1 MTSPEVQER
10 VNEYYDECQVDYSM
24 MWGTNEHLSMHFGY
38 HDDDHESLNDAVINL
53 TRVIAD
59 KADVSEGDRV
69 LDAGCGVGGSAIWLA
84 ENRGASVD
92 GVNINEM
99 QIRKARRGAT
109 ERGVDDRVA
118 FHVYD
123 YTDTPFEDDSFDV
136 VWAVESV
143 CHTDDETEFLREAR
157 RLLKEDGVL
166 VVADGFLSKPQEEL
180 TGDEQKGVEAML
192 EGMAAPSLATVDE
205 FREMLVD
212 EGFREVEFENKYD
225 AVLPSARKIYRMTLM
240 TYPIA
245 RLLRLLRIRSETQTK
260 HLSAAY
266 QQYKMLKKGVWIHG
280 LFYARS

>member
-1 MTSPEVQER
+1 MTSPEVQET

-38 HDDDHESLNDAVINL
+38 HDDEHKSLNDAVINL

-59 KADVSEGDRV
+59 KAGVKQGDRI

-109 ERGVDDRVA
+109 EHGVDDSVA
-118 FHVYD
+118 FHARD
-123 YTDTPFEDDSFDV
+123 YTDTPFDDSSFDV

-143 CHTDDETEFLREAR
+143 CHTDDETKFLREAR
-157 RLLKEDGVL
+157 RLLKNDGVL
-166 VVADGFLSKPQEEL
+166 VVADGFLNKPRGEMS
-180 TGDEQKGVEAML
+180 GDEQKGVEDML

-205 FREMLVD
+205 FREMLVS

-225 AVLPSARKIYRMTLM
+225 SVLPSARKIYRMTVI

-280 LFYARS
+280 LFYAQS